1 MYGGCGNP
9 DAVERRS
16 ILVGLARSTVS
27 PFCTQL
33 TTLTQ
38 TDVDAG
44 IPFTEACRLLS
55 QDYRS
60 GQRLWASYG
69 DYDRQQ
75 FEATALMY
83 GIPYPFGPG
92 HVNVKTL
99 AAVTHGWTRE
109 PGLSEALC
117 RPNLPL
123 EGTHHRGGDDAWNI
137 AGLRARRWGGCEGR
151 QTLPSASPRCAL
163 KHHAIAVDILEGQ
176 TCYVPVGIEGRDGL
190 VTCGYYAFHGPLP
203 GIGVG
208 EVEYEQILPGSVL
221 GRQVCRV
228 YG

>member
-1 MYGGCGNP
+1 MTR
-9 DAVERRS
+9 VERRS
-16 ILVGLARSTVS
+16 ILVRPARSTVS

-38 TDVDAG
+38 ADVDAG
-44 IPFTEACRLLS
+44 IPLAEACRLLS

-75 FEATALMY
+75 FTRNCADY

-92 HVNVKTL
+92 HLNVKTL

-109 PGLSEALC
+109 PGMSEAL
-117 RPNLPL
+117 RRLALPL

-137 AGLRARRWGGCEGR
+137 AGL
-151 QTLPSASPRCAL
+151 LCAL
-163 KHHAIAVDILEGQ
+163 
-176 TCYVPVGIEGRDGL
+176 
-190 VTCGYYAFHGPLP
+190 
-203 GIGVG
+203 
-208 EVEYEQILPGSVL
+208 L
-221 GRQVCRV
+221 GRMRDK
-228 YG
+228 